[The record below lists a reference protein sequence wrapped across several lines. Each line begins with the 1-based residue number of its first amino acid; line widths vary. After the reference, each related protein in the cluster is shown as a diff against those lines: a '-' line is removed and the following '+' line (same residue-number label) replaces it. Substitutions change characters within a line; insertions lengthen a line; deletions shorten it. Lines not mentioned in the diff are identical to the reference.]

1 MSKTVILSNGNLNIG
16 LNEFGLVSDFYFPDN
31 GYENHT
37 LGEDLFHRIG
47 VMVDGEFS
55 WINSGEWQFEFD
67 YFSDALISKIR
78 ALNERVQLQLEFKD
92 TVASDKDIFMREVRM
107 VNLVNYNRDMKLF
120 FHQNFSINSGRHL
133 ADTAQFIPDPKAI
146 LHYRGK
152 RAFVIS
158 AEQKTQNQINQ
169 TSFKKFDQHAVG
181 LFGTKNLAGPKAG
194 SWMDAEDGHLSGA
207 NVEHG
212 QTDSAIGFD
221 FNLEGGQDSIFQYS
235 ISCADDHAL
244 AFKNS
249 HKISGKNFDKSFT
262 QTHHSWQKWLAPA
275 LQIGRSLPEK
285 YQKKFI
291 QSVMLVKSHIAK
303 TGAPIASND
312 SEMLRHAR
320 DDYSY
325 CWPRDALFSL
335 WPLIRIGYH
344 EEAEKFFTFCA
355 EAKNPAGFMNH
366 KYLPNGELGPS
377 WHPYSQGG
385 DLHNLPIQ
393 IDETA
398 GIVFLYAQ
406 FHAKFRDIAL
416 LNKFYPDLIKPM
428 ANFLA
433 DFINENG
440 LVKPNYELWE
450 MDFLSTTYSNSITHA
465 ALNSAAEIARE
476 LGAVK
481 DAYKWRTAAETIK
494 KAATEQLFNH
504 DNNYF
509 YRGIWPHGEKD
520 PKMDASSFYG
530 AFMFGLLDFQDEKLL
545 RAFDSLSQRFN
556 AAQHTGIPRFEYD
569 IYYRFTDDYEANI
582 WPITSLWRA
591 EFLLARG
598 KKTEAEAIIDWVAD
612 RSSQTGILPEQID
625 PRNLEWRSVAPL
637 TWSQAEFVSALL
649 DFIAVNTI

>member
-1 MSKTVILSNGNLNIG
+1 MSRSAILSNGNVNVG
-16 LNEFGLVSDFYFPDN
+16 LNEFGLVADFYFPDN
-31 GYENHT
+31 GYENHI

-47 VMVDGEFS
+47 LKVDGNFS
-55 WINSGEWQFEFD
+55 WLNSGEWQFNFD
-67 YFSDALISKIR
+67 YLDDALITKISAR
-78 ALNERVQLQLEFKD
+78 NDRLQLQLDFCD
-92 TVASDKDIFMREVRM
+92 LVANDFDAFLREIKLT
-107 VNLVNYNRDMKLF
+107 NLAEHDREIALF

-133 ADTAQFIPDPKAI
+133 ADTAQFLPDKRAI

-152 RAFVIS
+152 RAFIIS
-158 AEQKTQNQINQ
+158 AEMKNQ
-169 TSFKKFDQHAVG
+169 TGFQSFNQHTVG
-181 LFGTKNLAGPKAG
+181 LFGTENMAGPKAG

-212 QTDSAIGFD
+212 QTDSVLGFD
-221 FNLEGGQDSIFQYS
+221 FRLSAKQSAIFQYS
-235 ISCADDHAL
+235 VACADGHDL
-244 AFKNS
+244 AFE
-249 HKISGKNFDKSFT
+249 ISTKLRGESFT
-262 QTHHSWQKWLAPA
+262 KAIQKTHEAWKKWLSPA
-275 LQIGRSLPEK
+275 LKFSKNLPKK

-320 DDYSY
+320 DNYSY
-325 CWPRDALFSL
+325 SWPRDALFAL

-344 EEAEKFFTFCA
+344 EEAEKFFIFCA
-355 EAKNPAGFMNH
+355 EAKNPDGFMNH

-385 DLHNLPIQ
+385 DSHNLPIQ

-406 FHAKFRDIAL
+406 FHAKFRDTAL
-416 LNKFYPDLIKPM
+416 LKKFYSELIKPM

-433 DFINENG
+433 DFIDENG

-450 MDFLSTTYSNSITHA
+450 MDFLSTTYSNSITYA

-481 DAYKWRTAAETIK
+481 DAYKWRTASETIK

-520 PKMDASSFYG
+520 PKVDASSFYG
-530 AFMFGLLDFQDEKLL
+530 AFMFGLLDFKDEKLSQ
-545 RAFDSLSQRFN
+545 AFDSLSYRFN
-556 AAQHTGIPRFEYD
+556 AEQHTGIPRFEYD
-569 IYYRFTDDYEANI
+569 VYYRFTDDYEANI

-598 KKTEAEAIIDWVAD
+598 EKAEAETIIDWVAE

-649 DFIAVNTI
+649 DFIALNNA